1 MIRPNMSFLK
11 WWFPLLLIIEIGCHS
26 PAAKENSAA
35 EMEHVFSFLE
45 ENGYQPSS
53 DKATRM
59 VLVLTDVSCPTCNKS
74 YALFLEKYVADPTI
88 AIVVSASPAA
98 LDISAFNDE
107 KATNVVVDHRN
118 QFRNF
123 TSLKGS
129 GAILL
134 KANRIDTI
142 VELSAQRLDKD
153 FQFIEEQLK

>member
-11 WWFPLLLIIEIGCHS
+11 WWFPLLLIIEIGCHA
-26 PAAKENSAA
+26 PAGRENFDT
-35 EMEHVFSFLE
+35 ELEHVLSFLE
-45 ENGYQPSS
+45 ENGYQKVS
-53 DKATRM
+53 KNNLRM
-59 VLVLTDVSCPTCNKS
+59 ILVLTDENCPTCNKS

-107 KATNVVVDHRN
+107 MATNVVVDHRN
-118 QFRNF
+118 QFRNL

>member
-11 WWFPLLLIIEIGCHS
+11 WWFPLLLVIDVGCRTPS
-26 PAAKENSAA
+26 AKENSNAGL
-35 EMEHVFSFLE
+35 ENVFSFLE
-45 ENGYQPSS
+45 ENGYQSAS
-53 DKATRM
+53 DKGTRM
-59 VLVLTDVSCPTCNKS
+59 ILVLTDVSCPTCNKS
-74 YALFLEKYVADPTI
+74 YALFLEKYVADSTI

-98 LDISAFNDE
+98 IDISAFNDE
-107 KATNVVVDHRN
+107 MATNVVVDHRN

-134 KANRIDTI
+134 NGNGIDTI
-142 VELSAQRLDKD
+142 IELSAKRLDKD